1 MANITE
7 RRSSLRQRRHNRVRR
22 RVIGSPARPRMA
34 VFRSLRH
41 IYAQLIDDE
50 AARTLVSAS
59 TREAA
64 LATELAGKDKKG
76 KAAVIG
82 RVAAERAKAAGIET
96 VVFDRGGFRYHG
108 RVSAL
113 AEAAREAGLQF

>member
-1 MANITE
+1 
-7 RRSSLRQRRHNRVRR
+7 
-22 RVIGSPARPRMA
+22 MA
-34 VFRSLRH
+34 VYRSLKH

-50 AARTLVSAS
+50 AAATLVSAS

-64 LATELAGKDKKG
+64 LAPELAGKDKKG

-82 RVAAERAKAAGIET
+82 RVAAERARAAGIEA